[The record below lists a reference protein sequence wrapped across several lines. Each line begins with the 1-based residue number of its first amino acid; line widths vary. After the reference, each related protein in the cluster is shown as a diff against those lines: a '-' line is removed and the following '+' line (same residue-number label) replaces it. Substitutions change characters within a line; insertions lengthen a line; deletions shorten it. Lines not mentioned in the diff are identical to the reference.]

1 MNRRG
6 ERFLTVRQFTSHA
19 SSVKV
24 KRLTKWELEFYE
36 QQCLLLPVART
47 HMPTAHAIA
56 LEQKSMGFP
65 VSNPEDL
72 EPPEEWLR
80 LDPGYQDGMHTFDRE
95 RDNPLLVIPD
105 CTTFQPWSTDRVD
118 VPNTDDHVWMVK
130 TVERYYAA
138 WQVHIVEQLRC
149 SSFYEREQFLRELPE
164 AHRFRK
170 IYRLPEKTANL
181 RTLRGMAVGYDA
193 LTLFG
198 VARRLARHEAFQS
211 VPVGQSLSESASKE
225 LDNLLAQRTKRV
237 LRISG
242 VDEPALFRFVNRLTR
257 MIHDYRDD
265 ERFALAEDTEQDLW
279 ATSWFAYYAFGL
291 EWDGFL
297 AAAENHVGKHL
308 VDRLRRLDPIES
320 TKLDARKN
328 LEVILQDGAG
338 ATVSSDSHNHT
349 DTAQAIVD
357 FCLEQDL
364 YEVLTGLQ
372 NYSYSLAEQRRDGYP
387 GFLHRRLRPL
397 ALAVEQLAR
406 GVLDAAGEPHHGK
419 SLTGL
424 IRVIGADSMWMQH
437 FKPLVKE
444 RVTWD
449 TQGDLHEKALELAR
463 SIETLDGGDYEAIAK
478 TLVCAVATRNLVS
491 HRHKFLSRQEIMT
504 LGGTCAKAVV
514 LVWLL
519 AKDKGLV

>member
-24 KRLTKWELEFYE
+24 KRLTNDELEFYE
-36 QQCLLLPVART
+36 QQCLLLPVVRT

-65 VSNPEDL
+65 VSNPENL

-80 LDPGYQDGMHTFDRE
+80 FDPGYQDGMHTFDRE
-95 RDNPLLVIPD
+95 RDNPLLVTPD

-138 WQVHIVEQLRC
+138 WQVHIVEQLRS
-149 SSFYEREQFLRELPE
+149 SSFYEREPFLRELPE
-164 AHRFRK
+164 EHWFRK
-170 IYRLPEKTANL
+170 ISRLPEKTANL

-198 VARRLARHEAFQS
+198 VARRAALQIAFHS
-211 VPVGQSLSESASKE
+211 VPVGQSLPQSANEE
-225 LDNLLAQRTKRV
+225 LDNLLTQQAQCA

-242 VDEPALFRFVNRLTR
+242 VDEPALFDFVGQLTG
-257 MIHDYRDD
+257 MIAGYRAD
-265 ERFALAEDTEQDLW
+265 EQFALAEDAEQDLW
-279 ATSWFAYYAFGL
+279 DTSQFAYYGFDHD
-291 EWDGFL
+291 WDGFL
-297 AAAENHVGKHL
+297 AAAETHGGKQL
-308 VDRLRRLDPIES
+308 AEALRRLDSFEA
-320 TKLDARKN
+320 TKLDAQKN
-328 LEVILQDGAG
+328 LASILQKGHGPGISFNDE
-338 ATVSSDSHNHT
+338 HQ
-349 DTAQAIVD
+349 DTPREIVE
-357 FCLEQDL
+357 FCERNDL
-364 YEVLTGLQ
+364 FEVLLGLQ
-372 NYSYSLAEQRRDGYP
+372 HYSYSLADQRRDGYP

-397 ALAVEQLAR
+397 ALAVEQFAR
-406 GVLDAAGEPHHGK
+406 GILDTAKQPHHGK
-419 SLTGL
+419 GFSEL
-424 IRVIGADSMWMQH
+424 IQVIGEGSTWLQH
-437 FKPLVKE
+437 FNSLFGDGA
-444 RVTWD
+444 TSD
-449 TQGDLHEKALELAR
+449 NQGDLHLKTVRLAQ
-463 SIETLDGGDYEAIAK
+463 SISTSDARDDEAIAE